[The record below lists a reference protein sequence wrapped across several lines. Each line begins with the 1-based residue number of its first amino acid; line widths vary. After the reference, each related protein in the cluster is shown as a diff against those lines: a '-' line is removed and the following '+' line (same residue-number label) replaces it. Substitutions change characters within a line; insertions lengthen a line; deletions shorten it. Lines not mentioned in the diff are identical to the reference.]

1 MGEGR
6 PSSRRVVCIGRWP
19 TRCWLCG
26 RRLIAL
32 GVALVASVG
41 HFNPASLIF
50 AALLLLSSKEE
61 PASRKG
67 KSQHWMLHPRTTR
80 FVWAVLVCDLLL
92 LPSVVFLVVACREMK
107 SLLTEYVTRSQ
118 YGFGTYL
125 QQYDGVPTPG
135 HMCLKS
141 VEPS

>member
-1 MGEGR
+1 MADPVLALRQE
-6 PSSRRVVCIGRWP
+6 ID
-19 TRCWLCG
+19 RCTF
-26 RRLIAL
+26 AL

-80 FVWAVLVCDLLL
+80 FVWAVLVLTYSSCPASSFWS
-92 LPSVVFLVVACREMK
+92 LPAVR
-107 SLLTEYVTRSQ
+107 
-118 YGFGTYL
+118 
-125 QQYDGVPTPG
+125 
-135 HMCLKS
+135 
-141 VEPS
+141 